1 MGGFSAKGLVEVYKS
16 LGEDATGV
24 EIGVC
29 RGENIKQLL
38 IECPNI
44 GCIFGVD
51 PWMAYKDKLTITQ
64 ERAEGWYLDAKE
76 LLRNEMANLKV
87 ILIRQPSLKIAG
99 AFRHLQLDFVFID
112 GNHLYEMALAD
123 CRAWWPKVR
132 PSGVLSGHDFRPK
145 DHAVRKAVFEF
156 AEEVKPA
163 KLIEVDYFSWYI
175 RKP

>member
-1 MGGFSAKGLVEVYKS
+1 MGGFSAKGLVETYKS
-16 LGEDATGV
+16 LGAKITGI

-29 RGENIKQLL
+29 RGENIKKLL
-38 IECPNI
+38 STCPNI
-44 GCIFGVD
+44 EHTFGID

-64 ERAEGWYLDAKE
+64 KTADEWYSQAYKLLWDESRQGKATLIRRKSLDAVLTFEDSK
-76 LLRNEMANLKV
+76 
-87 ILIRQPSLKIAG
+87 
-99 AFRHLQLDFVFID
+99 FDFVFID

-123 CRAWWPKVR
+123 CRAWWPKIR
-132 PSGVLSGHDFRPK
+132 PGGVLSGHDFRPK

-163 KLIEVDYFSWYI
+163 KLVETDLFSWYI